1 MIKYTLLSLSCALA
15 FSANALTLP
24 STQGKDT
31 RITYATYDPSDVI
44 AVRTKVGVATL
55 IQLDKNETVVGEH
68 SGLAMGD
75 AAAWGFNVR
84 GNNIFFKPQ
93 AKQPNTNLTI
103 VSDLG
108 RTYSFELFTSK
119 HPFYVLKMKYPKP
132 KAVDTTPNKA
142 PCTNGKYNFRYGKWG
157 AEELAPQYA
166 WDDGRFTC
174 MKFAKNAELP
184 VIYQINADGKESL
197 VNYHIEKDTIVIQS
211 VANEYRLRLGQRVV
225 GIRSDFVEFAGHNRK
240 GSTIKAT
247 RVIKEGM

>member
-1 MIKYTLLSLSCALA
+1 MIKHALLSLSCALA

-24 STQGKDT
+24 TTQGKDN
-31 RITYATYDPSDVI
+31 RITYAMYDPSDVI

-55 IQLDKNETVVGEH
+55 IQLESNETVVGEH
-68 SGLAMGD
+68 SGLGMGD

-108 RTYSFELFTSK
+108 RTYSFELFTSQQ
-119 HPFYVLKMKYPKP
+119 PFYVLKMKYPKP

-142 PCTNGKYNFRYGKWG
+142 PCTDGNYNFRYAKWG
-157 AEELAPQYA
+157 DDELAPEYA

-174 MKFAKNAELP
+174 MKFAKNVELP
-184 VIYQINADGKESL
+184 VIYQINADGQESL
-197 VNYHIEKDTIVIQS
+197 VNYHIEQDTVVIHS
-211 VANEYRLRLGQRVV
+211 VADEYRLRLGKRVL
-225 GIRSDFVEFAGHNRK
+225 GIQSHFVEFAGHNDK
-240 GSTIKAT
+240 GSTIEAT